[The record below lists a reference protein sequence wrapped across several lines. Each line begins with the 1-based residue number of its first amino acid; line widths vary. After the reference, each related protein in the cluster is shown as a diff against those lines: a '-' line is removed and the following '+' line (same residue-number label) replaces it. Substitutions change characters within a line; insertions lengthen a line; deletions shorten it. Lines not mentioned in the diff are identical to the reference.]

1 VSLRLLALVVPLALD
16 TFAVCA
22 GLGASVL
29 PVAERRRVAAVLVAF
44 EAAMPLVGLLLGRGA
59 TELVGGWIEWVA
71 LACLAAVG
79 VWLLVQREEPLRG
92 RPGIAALLLLGV
104 AVSADELAIGF
115 SFGLL
120 GVSIVWALLLI
131 AGQAL
136 VAAQLGLRL
145 GARGRRFG
153 ELAERGAGATLL
165 AVAGVLAVARL
176 L

>member
-22 GLGASVL
+22 ALGAGGL
-29 PVAERRRVAAVLVAF
+29 PAAGRQRVAAVLVAF
-44 EAAMPLVGLLLGRGA
+44 ETGMPLIGLLLGRGA
-59 TELVGGWIEWVA
+59 ADLVGDWVEWGA
-71 LACLAAVG
+71 LGCLAAVG
-79 VWLLVQREEPLRG
+79 FWLLIEGEERVES
-92 RPGIAALLLLGV
+92 RPGVAALLLLGLV
-104 AVSADELAIGF
+104 VSADELAIGF
-115 SFGLL
+115 AFGLL

-145 GARGRRFG
+145 GARGRRLG
-153 ELAERGAGATLL
+153 QVAERGAGAALV
-165 AVAGVLAVARL
+165 AVAAILLVGRL